1 MIFYIT
7 ELYYSTAKGRMQE
20 KNWENMFK
28 IFLYNRLDK

>member
-7 ELYYSTAKGRMQE
+7 ELYYSTEKERMQE

-28 IFLYNRLDK
+28 IFLYNWLDK